1 MSFSIKQ
8 TIAIVVISLFCAN
21 SLLAQNPVY
30 TGKILDLETRKGIDT
45 AIITVITSG
54 EVYFTNQKGEFQ
66 IAELKDSS
74 VLISQQGYESLEY
87 TFRIGS
93 QTIYLLPT
101 FRQLDELI
109 IRKSTNINDI
119 DVRNLTGS
127 VFTVDMS
134 KLSER
139 SELDMA
145 KLLQGQVPGLT
156 VNYGGELGKKPEI
169 RLRGN
174 SSFSYKGSANEPLF
188 VMDGI
193 VISTDNFL
201 TLNPNDFSS
210 IKVLK
215 DAPATAL
222 YGIKAANGVIELT
235 SKRGFDGKP
244 IFSYSMKQGITLR
257 GERPVE
263 MMDTN
268 EKLAFEERIGFN
280 GRPGYDYSERNIR
293 RTYLNNPALLD
304 QKLVEGQMKLDSLR
318 QYNTDWFKELIEPN
332 YFQSHNLSVRG
343 GTSKNTYF
351 YSLNYSKQGGRV
363 PGNDINHLTARAN
376 LDYTISSTFQLS
388 FNNSFGVST
397 SNTENG
403 MDNDPTS
410 LAFILN
416 PYETKKTKSL
426 TSYSGRS
433 YNDLINQFKQRTTSK
448 RFSSSLVVY
457 WDILPDL
464 QLSGVL
470 GADYSLEETYKRIY
484 STAYSQRNKN
494 ENEKGFIGE
503 KDSKNFDYSANIR
516 ANYQKQFGDHDL
528 FLGINA
534 DYYLTDIK
542 SISGSGHGIADDLSS
557 LSGINTAL
565 TNSYKPEATGN
576 KTKNNQLG
584 FGAALGYTF
593 QGTYDAYASFKRDG
607 SSLLPSNKR
616 WNNAWAIGLGWS
628 PSQYNFFKR
637 QEVLTSLKFKG
648 SIGYTASMAGI
659 APRDVTTTYTHSNTF
674 NGNFRVLELAALP
687 NKDLQPQQ
695 TYSTNMSMD
704 LGFVNRFNVLVNL
717 YNNLT
722 KEAILSLPIATSNGF
737 STFTKN
743 IGELENKG
751 VEFILSGDIV
761 AMRDFRWN
769 TSASISYNA
778 NKVRKLY
785 GTDRIYTSEEAII
798 PEYEVGKP
806 LGVLYGLVS
815 NGIHSITGLP
825 EYIDQDGNVIDTTKN
840 LRGDYMSK
848 LGYTIAPY
856 NGFFNNYISYKK
868 WSLSVNVNYQ
878 LGGKAK
884 YSDSFVRDE
893 SSSNKNAVKGQL
905 TDMWFQIGDEN
916 KIYPIQLPP
925 SYIFHYLEQ
934 ASTKTIYKT
943 DYIKLNYV
951 QLSYNITQSPFISR
965 YFKSFQ
971 INVQADN
978 IYTYKFEKDR
988 GSLNDFIQP
997 IITFSLNATF

>member
-8 TIAIVVISLFCAN
+8 TITILVISLFCAN
-21 SLLAQNPVY
+21 HLFAQNPVY
-30 TGKILDLETRKGIDT
+30 TGKVLNLETRKGIDT

-54 EVYFTNQKGEFQ
+54 KVYFTNSKGEFK
-66 IAELKDSS
+66 IEELNDST
-74 VLISQQGYESLEY
+74 VLISQEGYESLEVSLKKGNQ
-87 TFRIGS
+87 I
-93 QTIYLLPT
+93 IYLLPT
-101 FRQLDELI
+101 YKQLDEVI

-127 VFTVDMS
+127 VVTIDMN

-156 VNYGGELGKKPEI
+156 VNYSGELGKKPEI

-193 VISTDNFL
+193 VISTENFL
-201 TLNPNDFSS
+201 TLNPSDFSS

-244 IFSYSMKQGITLR
+244 VFSYAMKQGITLR
-257 GERPVE
+257 GARPVE

-268 EKLAFEERIGFN
+268 EKLAFEERIGAN

-293 RTYLNNPALLD
+293 RLYLNNPALLE
-304 QKLVEGQMKLDSLR
+304 QKLIEGQMKLDSLR
-318 QYNTDWFKELIEPN
+318 QYNTDWFKELIKPN
-332 YFQSHNLSVRG
+332 HFQSHNLSVRG
-343 GTSKNTYF
+343 GTAKNTYF
-351 YSLNYSKQGGRV
+351 YSLNYSKQGGRI

-376 LDYTISSTFQLS
+376 LDYTITPTFQLS
-388 FNNSFGVST
+388 LNNSFGVST

-410 LAFILN
+410 LAFNLN
-416 PYETKKTKSL
+416 PYETKDTKSL
-426 TSYSGRS
+426 TSYSDRS
-433 YNDLINQFKQRTTSK
+433 YSDLINQFKQKKTSK
-448 RFSSSLVVY
+448 RFSSSLVMY
-457 WDILPDL
+457 WDVLPDF
-464 QLSGVL
+464 QLSGVI
-470 GADYSLEETYKRIY
+470 GADYSLEETYDRIY
-484 STAYSQRNKN
+484 STAYSQQTKN
-494 ENEKGFIGE
+494 ENEKGYIKE
-503 KDSKNFDYSANIR
+503 TDSKNFDYSANIR

-528 FLGINA
+528 FVGINA

-542 SISGSGHGIADDLSS
+542 SLSGSGHGIDDDLSS

-565 TNSYKPEATGN
+565 TNSYKPEVFGN
-576 KTKNNQLG
+576 KHRTSQLG
-584 FGAALGYTF
+584 FGAALGYTY
-593 QGTYDAYASFKRDG
+593 QGTYDVYASFKRDG
-607 SSLLPSNKR
+607 ASLLPSNKR
-616 WNNAWAIGLGWS
+616 WNNAWAIGAGWT
-628 PSQYNFFKR
+628 PSQYDFFKA
-637 QEVLTSLKFKG
+637 QDILTSLKLKG
-648 SIGYTASMAGI
+648 SIGYTASLAGI
-659 APRDVTTTYTHSNTF
+659 APRDVTTTYMLSNTF
-674 NGNFRVLELAALP
+674 NGDYRVLELGGLP

-695 TYSTNMSMD
+695 TYTTNVSVD
-704 LGFVNRFNVLVNL
+704 FGFVNRFNLLVNI

-722 KEAILSLPIATSNGF
+722 KEAILALPIATSNGF
-737 STFTKN
+737 STYTKN

-751 VEFILSGDIV
+751 VEFILSGDILTI
-761 AMRDFRWN
+761 DEFRWN

-785 GTDRIYTSEEAII
+785 GTDRIYTNETSIL

-825 EYIDQDGNVIDTTKN
+825 EYIDQDGNVIDTTN
-840 LRGDYMSK
+840 DLSANHVSR

-856 NGFFNNYISYKK
+856 NGFFNNYISYKN
-868 WSLSVNVNYQ
+868 WSLSVNINYQ

-893 SSSNKNAVKGQL
+893 GSSDKNALKGQL
-905 TDMWFQIGDEN
+905 DNMWFEIGDEN
-916 KIYPIQLPP
+916 KTYPIQAGP
-925 SYIFHYLEQ
+925 SYIHNYLAQ
-934 ASTKTIYKT
+934 ATSKTIYKT

-951 QLSYNITQSPFISR
+951 QLSYNFTKNPFINR
-965 YFKSFQ
+965 YFKSLQ
-971 INVQADN
+971 LNVQADN
-978 IYTYKFEKDR
+978 IYTYRFEKDR

-997 IITFSLNATF
+997 IVTFSLNATF